1 MGWLY
6 SPQWSTR
13 QRMIEH
19 LSSPDR
25 YAEGYV
31 HIKSSVVGNNHW
43 YLLHITATNQTIIG
57 LDTFKY
63 GGHDGYGYK
72 DMTASMGP
80 VEVNCPLSFLDKAS
94 DPDPNGYESAWRE
107 RVRNYHDAKRQKAK
121 RKYESG
127 MVLNYGGINYKLD
140 VKAGPRRGWMVSR
153 LPDGQMFR
161 MSATQL
167 GQAKIIN
174 VDQ

>member
-80 VEVNCPLSFLDKAS
+80 VEVNCPLSFLDK
-94 DPDPNGYESAWRE
+94 D
-107 RVRNYHDAKRQKAK
+107 
-121 RKYESG
+121 
-127 MVLNYGGINYKLD
+127 KLD
-140 VKAGPRRGWMVSR
+140 VKASPRRGWMVLR